1 MAKFLINFQFYK
13 IVRLPLKNICNF
25 GLSKSRPNNTKIVLL
40 ALQPNLKYILFIYF
54 LPVFFFGSLWA
65 QERDSITPLDRELK
79 TPQRIP
85 YNDSIEVDFTEN
97 DLVEL
102 DTVKLDTVKQKKES
116 FLTDNVTSTAKDYI
130 RFDRK
135 NGRAYLYNQ
144 GKIVYGDI
152 TIEAGLIILDNNKK
166 EVYAFGIQDTSGTY
180 TQRPVFTQGQ
190 NVVEPDSIRFNFE
203 TEKALVYNSRT
214 DQGAFKVK
222 GEVTKRQNDSVYYM
236 KNVKFTT
243 SEDVDDPE
251 YYFYARKI
259 KMVPDKKIVTGFVNM
274 YIADVPTPLGLPFGY
289 FPLTEDRASGFIVP
303 SFGDN
308 NQRGYFLQNG
318 GYYFAVNDYFD
329 LATLGSYYTNGSY
342 DFRVQSNYKLRYQFS
357 GAFNFRYEKLLN
369 SEPGFPDF
377 SERTVYNVTWTH
389 SQDANANPN
398 SRFSAS
404 VNLGSSQ
411 YYQQTINQTNT
422 GNFLNNT
429 MNSSVT
435 YNKTFQ
441 GEPQVNLTVGATHTQ
456 NSNTGDINM
465 TLPTVNAS
473 MSRIYPFEPKSGTKK
488 GAIQNINFQYSVRGE
503 NRFRTNDSVFFQPEM
518 FREAVSG
525 IQHTIPINTN
535 FKVFDYFSV
544 SAGTSFQENW
554 VFKTFERS
562 YDENRQE
569 EVIDTVRGFDA
580 YRTYNFNT
588 SVGTTI
594 YGIFDFGKDKKIQAI
609 RHTVRPS
616 VSYTINPA
624 FDEFYDTYL
633 IPGTS
638 GLEDEIVEYSRF
650 QGSLYGAPG
659 NRYSSS
665 IGFSVTNDFEAK
677 VRSKDTLAEE
687 PEKRK
692 LLSNLSFSSSYD
704 LAADTLA
711 MAPVQVRG
719 TLPIIPSK
727 LDINFNAALD
737 PYALDN
743 NNRRIDEW
751 NINNGGSLFRLTR
764 GNVSF
769 GYSFSD
775 KDFATGGDKNTDK
788 VENDTFRQGGRTDDL
803 FGKGMN
809 YDGTF
814 EDEDEEEETVENDTE
829 RYNYKI
835 PWDLRLSYTMTYNN
849 LNRQNEIS
857 SHSLMFS
864 GNVELSPRWS
874 VGASSGYDIKNQ
886 GFTFTQLRFQ
896 RDLESW
902 RLSFNWTPFG
912 TRESWYFFIGIK
924 ASVLSDIKY
933 DKNRERDR
941 NL

>member
-1 MAKFLINFQFYK
+1 MINFQFYK
-13 IVRLPLKNICNF
+13 IVGLPFKNKCNF
-25 GLSKSRPNNTKIVLL
+25 DFSKSRPNNTKIVLF
-40 ALQPNLKYILFIYF
+40 ALQPNLKYILFLYF
-54 LPVFFFGSLWA
+54 LPVFFFGNLFA
-65 QERDSITPLDRELK
+65 QERDSITPLTKEFP
-79 TPQRIP
+79 TPQILP
-85 YNDSIEVDFTEN
+85 IQDSLQTNYTEN
-97 DLVEL
+97 ALVEL
-102 DTVKLDTVKQKKES
+102 DTVRLDTVKPKKES
-116 FLTDNVTSTAKDYI
+116 FLTDNIVSTAKDYI

-135 NGRAYLYNQ
+135 NERAYLYNKA
-144 GKIVYGDI
+144 KIVYGDL
-152 TIEAGLIILDNNKK
+152 TIEAGLIILDNKNS
-166 EVYAFGIQDTSGTY
+166 EVYAFGIKDSTGTY
-180 TQRPVFTQGQ
+180 TQAPVFTQGK
-190 NVVEPDSIRFNFE
+190 NIVEPDSIRFNMI

-214 DQGAFKVK
+214 EQGAFKVK

-251 YYFYARKI
+251 YYFFARKI
-259 KMVPDKKIVTGFVNM
+259 KLIPDKKIVTGFVNM

-289 FPLTEDRASGFIVP
+289 FPLTEDRASGFLIP

-308 NQRGYFLQNG
+308 VQRGYFLQNG
-318 GYYFAVNDYFD
+318 GYYFAVSDYFD
-329 LATLGSYYTNGSY
+329 LATQGSYYTNGSY
-342 DFRVQSNYKLRYQFS
+342 DFRVQSNYKIRYEFS
-357 GAFNFRYEKLLN
+357 GNLNFRYEKLLT
-369 SEPGFPDF
+369 SERGFPDF
-377 SERTVYNVTWTH
+377 SERSVYNITWSH
-389 SQDANANPN
+389 AQDPKFSPN
-398 SRFSAS
+398 SRFAAS
-404 VNLGSSQ
+404 VNLGSSE
-411 YYQQTINQTNT
+411 YYQQSINQTNT

-429 MNSSVT
+429 LSSSVS

-441 GEPQVNLTVGATHTQ
+441 GEPQVNLTAAATHTQ

-465 TLPTVNAS
+465 TLPTVQAS
-473 MSRIYPFEPKSGTKK
+473 MSRIYPLEPKSGTKK

-503 NRFRTNDSVFFQPEM
+503 NRFNTNDSIFFKPEM
-518 FREAVSG
+518 FRNAMSG
-525 IQHTIPINTN
+525 IQHIVPINTN
-535 FKVFDYFSV
+535 FKIFNYFSV
-544 SAGTSFQENW
+544 SAGTSFNENW

-562 YDENRQE
+562 YDEVAQR
-569 EVIDTVRGFDA
+569 VKIDTVNGFDA

-588 SVGTTI
+588 SIGTTI
-594 YGIFDFGKDKKIQAI
+594 YGIVNFGEDDKIQAI

-616 VSYTINPA
+616 LSYTINPA
-624 FDEFYDTYL
+624 FDEFYDSYL
-633 IPGTS
+633 IPETS
-638 GLEDEIVEYSRF
+638 GVDEQVVEYSRF
-650 QGSLYGAPG
+650 QGTLFGAPN
-659 NRYSSS
+659 NRYSSNL
-665 IGFSVTNDFEAK
+665 GFSVTNDFEAK
-677 VRSKDTLAEE
+677 VRSKDSLAEE

-704 LAADTLA
+704 LAADSLA
-711 MAPVQVRG
+711 LAPLQVRG
-719 TLPIIPSK
+719 TLPVIKNK
-727 LDINFNAALD
+727 LDVNFNAALD

-743 NNRRIDEW
+743 NNRRVDDW

-775 KDFATGGDKNTDK
+775 KDFETGGDKNTDRI
-788 VENDTFRQGGRTDDL
+788 ENETFRQGGRPDDL
-803 FGKGMN
+803 FGKGTN

-814 EDEDEEEETVENDTE
+814 EDEEDEPETVENDTE

-835 PWDLRLSYTMTYNN
+835 PWDLRLSYTLTYNN
-849 LNRQNEIS
+849 LARQDEIS

-874 VGASSGYDIKNQ
+874 VGASSGYDIKNN

-912 TRESWYFFIGIK
+912 VRESWYFFIGIK